1 MSLCWLR
8 ESPSPLFDY
17 RLRLMADLRKA
28 LQRSDIDLMILNG
41 APPLLA
47 HRVLSQGDL
56 VFERSASIRFRFQ
69 VQTAARYQD
78 LIPMYEAHI
87 RAFRK
92 SVKTGKIVD

>member
-1 MSLCWLR
+1 
-8 ESPSPLFDY
+8 
-17 RLRLMADLRKA
+17 MAELGKA
-28 LQRSDIDLMILNG
+28 LHRSDVDLVILNE

-56 VFERSASIRFRFQ
+56 VFERSASIRVRFH

-87 RAFRK
+87 RALKK
-92 SVKTGKIVD
+92 SVNTGKIIG